1 MGSVPGVGQCMGQLA
16 FANGDF
22 ESSAKA
28 LSGEPGIAD
37 DSPIVRQLA
46 WSQFYNNNSG
56 AALATMARYQAAR
69 SKAHGNAP
77 SAGDAADQIALFSA
91 CLGQPLPAELEQFA
105 RAIPD
110 GPWPRPVL
118 AMQLGLISADQLIGQ
133 AEALPADASE
143 IALTE
148 AWFYIGQARL
158 AAKDAVG
165 AKKAFRWYLN
175 SGVRGS
181 GFPAQA
187 KAELRRLQAPNP
199 GLEATA
205 AARDKNMEAAVAA
218 WKPGA
223 DAGLAENQFA
233 MGVALMAGSGVAKDM
248 PQAFRWMTLAAAQE
262 QPEAMFAL
270 GAMYEDGAGVTAS
283 QSSAL
288 DWYRKAAAL
297 GQSEAQ
303 FTLGHRY
310 RYGRGVERDAGQAL
324 RRYRAA
330 AGQGHSGAMASLG
343 EMYGRG

>member
-1 MGSVPGVGQCMGQLA
+1 
-16 FANGDF
+16 
-22 ESSAKA
+22 
-28 LSGEPGIAD
+28 
-37 DSPIVRQLA
+37 
-46 WSQFYNNNSG
+46 
-56 AALATMARYQAAR
+56 
-69 SKAHGNAP
+69 
-77 SAGDAADQIALFSA
+77 
-91 CLGQPLPAELEQFA
+91 
-105 RAIPD
+105 
-110 GPWPRPVL
+110 
-118 AMQLGLISADQLIGQ
+118 
-133 AEALPADASE
+133 
-143 IALTE
+143 
-148 AWFYIGQARL
+148 
-158 AAKDAVG
+158 
-165 AKKAFRWYLN
+165 
-175 SGVRGS
+175 
-181 GFPAQA
+181 
-187 KAELRRLQAPNP
+187 
-199 GLEATA
+199 
-205 AARDKNMEAAVAA
+205 MEAAVAA

-343 EMYGRG
+343 EMYGRGEGVTRDFDHAEFWTQRAMNLGNLRAAVNLGRAYENGDAGKPDYAARQSIVWRQISVMAMRKWQLACCTRTAMASTRTWKRPPTGTARPRRLKQCQRAEQTGPGLLGRRRRPRSRKTAVEWWTKAAAQGHARAMAELGQYIEHYGA